1 MAAPPGSDAR
11 QSRLN
16 NHFHQVLRGKKNI
29 TNSREGDL
37 FLESICAQSDASTC
51 VTKLLSTGGL
61 APLKTSLHLRQ
72 IPSFLNG
79 PATSLLKYLQN
90 PVLKSI
96 CGGDLLQQV
105 LMAVVDPPIF
115 WDAFVRVFREGGL
128 EDPALQA
135 FAWLLLEL
143 ITLPAEKAA
152 GGKYLQLA
160 SEAGMQKVF
169 LDSPVVD
176 IRTLGHRIKH
186 VVSTVSATQRPF
198 DGDAGGPGGRHDND
212 AVNFREI
219 AILPTADELASV
231 EKPFLRFAGAME
243 EAEEEERLG
252 VHLDSQFRLL
262 REELLVDMREE
273 LQIALGMKKKKHRGI
288 VVEGLM
294 VVGFE
299 FQKTWGVKLQCQNDF
314 GQLKKMSDQPT
325 RKKFFTNNPNVF
337 KHNTRACLLVDG
349 QAVAFPTISRD
360 LDLLAAQPPIVTLLF
375 NGSQSTF
382 AQTLMKL
389 KTGNNIKLVQIDTA
403 VFSIEPILHRLQQ
416 IKEVELK
423 DELLSWKQGT
433 KIGRTCSWPRQIVA
447 SIESDPTQD
456 LQGILGGKKSIKLD
470 KSQCD
475 SLIMGLKR
483 RVSLIQGPP
492 GMLSSRVLG
501 GC

>member
-1 MAAPPGSDAR
+1 MAAPPARDDR

-16 NHFHQVLRGKKNI
+16 SHFHQVLNGKKTVN
-29 TNSREGDL
+29 NQRVADL
-37 FLESICAQSDASTC
+37 FLESICAQTDASSC
-51 VTKLLSTGGL
+51 VTKLLSSGGL
-61 APLKTSLHLRQ
+61 TPLKISLHMRQ

-79 PATSLLKYLQN
+79 PATSLLQYLQN
-90 PVLKSI
+90 PVLKTI
-96 CGGDLLQQV
+96 CAGDLLQQV
-105 LMAVVDPPIF
+105 VLAVVDPPIF

-128 EDPALQA
+128 QEPALQA

-152 GGKYLQLA
+152 AGKYLQLA
-160 SEAGMQKVF
+160 SEDRVQKAF
-169 LDSPVVD
+169 LDSPVVE

-186 VVSTVSATQRPF
+186 VVSTVSTTQRPF
-198 DGDAGGPGGRHDND
+198 DGEAGGPGGRHDND

-219 AILPTADELASV
+219 SILPTADELASV
-231 EKPFLRFAGAME
+231 EKPFLRLAGALE

-288 VVEGLM
+288 VVEGM
-294 VVGFE
+294 TVVGFE
-299 FQKTWGVKLQCQNDF
+299 FQKTWGVKLQCVSDF
-314 GQLKKMSDQPT
+314 GQLKKIHDPPA
-325 RKKFFTNNPNVF
+325 RKKFFTNNLNVF
-337 KHNTRACLLVDG
+337 KHNTRACLLVDD
-349 QAVAFPTISRD
+349 QAVAFPTITRD
-360 LDLLAAQPPIVTLLF
+360 IDLLAAKPPIVTLLF
-375 NGSQSTF
+375 NGPQSTF
-382 AQTLMKL
+382 AQTIMKL

-416 IKEVELK
+416 IKEMELQN
-423 DELLSWKQGT
+423 EILSWKKGT
-433 KIGRTCSWPRQIVA
+433 KIGRTSSWPWKIVG

-456 LQGILGGKKSIKLD
+456 LMGLLGGKKSIKLD
-470 KSQCD
+470 TSQCK

-492 GMLSSRVLG
+492 GMLSSRV
-501 GC
+501 CR